1 MAAIELCLKLL
12 NITGWH
18 SIMKGIVFTEFFEMV
33 EEKLGFELVDRLLEQ
48 TELATGGSYTT
59 IGTYDH
65 KELLALVGNL
75 HRLTGTP
82 VNDLLVTYGQYL
94 FPKIIPIAPETASQ
108 FHNCFELLA
117 AVDSIIHVE
126 VQKLYPDAE
135 LPKFD
140 VIKQTEKEMQLTY
153 TSCRPFAY
161 LAKGLIM
168 GCAQHYNERVF
179 VEIENRE
186 CDSLINISH

>member
-1 MAAIELCLKLL
+1 
-12 NITGWH
+12 
-18 SIMKGIVFTEFFEMV
+18 MKGIVFSEFFEMV
-33 EEKLGFELVDRLLEQ
+33 EEKLGFELVDQLLEQ
-48 TELATGGSYTT
+48 TQLATGGSYTT

-75 HRLTGTP
+75 HRLTDTP

-94 FPKIIPIAPETASQ
+94 FPKLTSIAPDTVNQ
-108 FHNCFELLA
+108 FNDSFELLA
-117 AVDSIIHVE
+117 AVDSIIHIE

-140 VIKQTEKEMQLTY
+140 VIKQTEKEMQLIY

-168 GCAQHYNERVF
+168 GCAQHYNERIF

-186 CDSLINISH
+186 RDSLINISH

>member
-1 MAAIELCLKLL
+1 
-12 NITGWH
+12 
-18 SIMKGIVFTEFFEMV
+18 MKGIVFTEFFEMV
-33 EEKLGFELVDRLLEQ
+33 EEKFNFELVDQLIEQ
-48 TELATGGSYTT
+48 TELATGGAYTT

-94 FPKIIPIAPETASQ
+94 FPKLIHIAPDIFSQ
-108 FHNCFELLA
+108 FKNCFEVLA
-117 AVDSIIHVE
+117 SVDSIIHVE
-126 VQKLYPDAE
+126 AKKLYPDAE
-135 LPKFD
+135 LPKFA
-140 VIKQTEKEMQLTY
+140 VIKQDDRELQLTY

-161 LAKGLIM
+161 LAKGLAQ
-168 GCAQHYNERVF
+168 GCAQHYDEQVS

-186 CDSLINISH
+186 SDSLISIIH